1 MAKIVAVGTLWGQE
15 ITTTVT
21 NDDGSTKVLFDGKEN
36 RVLLRDLDAMTRLAP
51 TMANGYSPEAG
62 TMLAYYNSLS
72 TNFYNK
78 LKKIEVKGELEEIPT
93 YEGANLY

>member
-15 ITTTVT
+15 ITTTVK

-36 RVLLRDLDAMTRLAP
+36 RVLLRDLDAMVSLAP
-51 TMANGYSPEAG
+51 TMANGYRPEAG

-78 LKKIEVKGELEEIPT
+78 LKKIEVEGELEEIPT

>member
-21 NDDGSTKVLFDGKEN
+21 NDDGTTKVLFDGKEN
-36 RVLLRDLDAMTRLAP
+36 RGLLHDLNAMVDLAP
-51 TMANGYSPEAG
+51 TMANGYRPETG

-78 LKKIEVKGELEEIPT
+78 LKKIDVEGELETIPT
-93 YEGANLY
+93 YEGANEY

>member
-15 ITTTVT
+15 ITTTV
-21 NDDGSTKVLFDGKEN
+21 DDSGGSKKILFNGKEN
-36 RVLLRDLDAMTRLAP
+36 PALLHDLEVMASLAP
-51 TMANGYSPEAG
+51 AMANGYEPEAG

-72 TNFYNK
+72 TNFYNE
-78 LKKIEVKGELEEIPT
+78 LKKIDVEGELEEIPT

>member
-1 MAKIVAVGTLWGQE
+1 MAKIVAVGILWGQE

-36 RVLLRDLDAMTRLAP
+36 RVLLRDLDAMTHLAP

-78 LKKIEVKGELEEIPT
+78 LKKIEVEGELEEIPT